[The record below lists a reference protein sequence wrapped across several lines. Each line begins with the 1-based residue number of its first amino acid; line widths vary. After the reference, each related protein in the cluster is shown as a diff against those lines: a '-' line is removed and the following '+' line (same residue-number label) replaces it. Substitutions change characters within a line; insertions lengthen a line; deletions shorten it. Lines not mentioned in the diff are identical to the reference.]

1 MKVSVLSACLHS
13 SLLLV
18 AAAAFATP
26 PVIAPE
32 VLEQQVLAAFPE
44 ITAAQAALEAAEG
57 ELKAARLLPDP
68 VLEVG
73 ALHSRERLGA
83 AAATRGLGAVAWE
96 VPLPWSY
103 RPGKAVAAAGVREAA
118 GALARTQLEVRAR
131 VRALV
136 VELAAAQERV
146 DIVSQQHQLTAE
158 LAQLMALR
166 VELGESREL
175 ERLRLLVELERVGRE
190 LQLAQAEVQAL
201 AGVLARLAGGLP
213 ASFRLEGRLGGS
225 VPGLEDQDLV
235 ARALAQNPVLAERE
249 AQVAAARARLSLVSG
264 ERSPTVVARWER
276 SEDVDTRSQALS
288 LSFRLPLW
296 NANRGQRAAA
306 AARLRQVQAELEA
319 SQREVAAAVR
329 AAAER
334 LRGAL
339 QVAERLRQ
347 TALPLAQRA
356 QELSDF
362 SLRQGETSLLDA
374 LDARRSW
381 QAVALEELEAR
392 RQLHL
397 WRVELESLAA
407 LPMGPP
413 LGVEAGVK
421 AERPNAYQNVQE
433 EKP

>member
-1 MKVSVLSACLHS
+1 
-13 SLLLV
+13 
-18 AAAAFATP
+18 
-26 PVIAPE
+26 
-32 VLEQQVLAAFPE
+32 
-44 ITAAQAALEAAEG
+44 
-57 ELKAARLLPDP
+57 
-68 VLEVG
+68 
-73 ALHSRERLGA
+73 
-83 AAATRGLGAVAWE
+83 
-96 VPLPWSY
+96 
-103 RPGKAVAAAGVREAA
+103 
-118 GALARTQLEVRAR
+118 
-131 VRALV
+131 
-136 VELAAAQERV
+136 
-146 DIVSQQHQLTAE
+146 
-158 LAQLMALR
+158 
-166 VELGESREL
+166 
-175 ERLRLLVELERVGRE
+175 VELERVGRE

-421 AERPNAYQNVQE
+421 AEGPNAYQIVQE